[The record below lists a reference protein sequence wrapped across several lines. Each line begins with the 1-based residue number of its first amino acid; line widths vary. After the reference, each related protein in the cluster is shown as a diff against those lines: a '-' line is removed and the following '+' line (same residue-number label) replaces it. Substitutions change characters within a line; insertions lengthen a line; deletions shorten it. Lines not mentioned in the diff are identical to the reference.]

1 MTVDGTTAISSG
13 DFGSSTSTS
22 FGSCGSTSPTK
33 SPTPNPTLSPITEN
47 PTDSPSS
54 KPTNS
59 PVSLP
64 PPGTDDEF
72 AVYDPAN
79 GAPNCEVVGKSCS
92 SGNLLVGRFGL
103 SGGSE
108 PNSSNTLD
116 TIGDG
121 SSGTYQS
128 DESLDMITVSSLN
141 GGPLMAGELFNIK
154 VDVWAWS
161 TGTSDSADFYYTNDA
176 TATPIVWTYLNTLG
190 AGGPDRRTLT
200 LPADLYSPS
209 DPSYGYTLSNGP
221 NQAVRV
227 RFRYNGSRCPLST
240 LGEWNCNNGSYDDI
254 DDLMFTVAPAAPAST
269 ASSPWDNSKSDTSS
283 FKAAA
288 AVNVPDD
295 TQVKVTCQGLERD
308 RCNATGDKCYWKNMR
323 KGCLPK

>member
-1 MTVDGTTAISSG
+1 M
-13 DFGSSTSTS
+13 
-22 FGSCGSTSPTK
+22 
-33 SPTPNPTLSPITEN
+33 
-47 PTDSPSS
+47 
-54 KPTNS
+54 
-59 PVSLP
+59 SLP
-64 PPGTDDEF
+64 PPGTNDEF

-79 GAPNCEVVGKSCS
+79 GAPHCEVVGKSCS

-116 TIGDG
+116 DSEDG

-141 GGPLMAGELFNIK
+141 GGPLTAGQLFNIK

-227 RFRYNGSRCPLST
+227 RFRWSGSECPG
-240 LGEWNCNNGSYDDI
+240 GEWNCNNGNYDDI
-254 DDLMFTVAPAAPAST
+254 DDLMFTVAPAAPGASST

-288 AVNVPDD
+288 AVVIPDD
-295 TQVKVTCQGLERD
+295 TPVEVICPGLERE
-308 RCNATGDKCYWKNMR
+308 RCNATSDQCYWKNRR

>member
-1 MTVDGTTAISSG
+1 MIVDGNIAMSSG

-33 SPTPNPTLSPITEN
+33 SPTPNPTLSPITAN

-79 GAPNCEVVGKSCS
+79 GAPHCEVVGKSCS

-116 TIGDG
+116 TSEDG
-121 SSGTYQS
+121 SSGTYQG

-141 GGPLMAGELFNIK
+141 GGPLTAGQLFNIK

-161 TGTSDSADFYYTNDA
+161 TGSSDSADFYYTNDA

-190 AGGPDRRTLT
+190 AGGPDRRTLN

-209 DPSYGYTLSNGP
+209 DPNYGYTLSNGP

-227 RFRYNGSRCPLST
+227 RFRYNGSVCP
-240 LGEWNCNNGSYDDI
+240 GGVWNCNNGSYDDI
-254 DDLMFTVAPAAPAST
+254 DDLMFTVAPAAPASST

-288 AVNVPDD
+288 AADIPED
-295 TQVKVTCQGLERD
+295 TPAEVICQELERE
-308 RCNATGDKCYWKNMR
+308 RCNATDDKCYWKNRR